1 MVPIS
6 DPLMPIGF
14 VDSIPDEVI
23 AFFNWANPSITG
35 HSGRTV

>member
-1 MVPIS
+1 VTGTEVSYKLEYIQMVPIS

-23 AFFNWANPSITG
+23 AFFN
-35 HSGRTV
+35 